1 MKKARVNFLM
11 PIQLHEFVKEEAAKL
26 GIPASTMYIMIVNLY
41 KDNNTAM
48 QALRTIQEAQ
58 KEVKINEDTP

>member
-1 MKKARVNFLM
+1 M
-11 PIQLHEFVKEEAAKL
+11 PTPLHEFVKERAAAI
-26 GIPASTMYIMIVNLY
+26 GVPASTMYIMIINLY

-58 KEVKINEDTP
+58 KEVRED